1 MKKILPLLFGLFL
14 TSVTFAQ
21 KFGYVDTQYIL
32 EKMPEYKDAQ
42 AEIEK
47 LAKGWETEIQE
58 MYQKVES
65 MEVELKAEEVLLTK
79 EMWEERNSE

>member
-1 MKKILPLLFGLFL
+1 MKKISLLLFGLFF
-14 TSVTFAQ
+14 TTITFAQ

-58 MYQKVES
+58 
-65 MEVELKAEEVLLTK
+65 L
-79 EMWEERNSE
+79 